1 MFFAVKR
8 LANIKR
14 VYILKFL
21 RNHALVLFIGEGR
34 VYFGWVCGCF
44 FVAYV
49 VDGLFFVL
57 FCFVCVFTVLFLL
70 IFTE

>member
-34 VYFGWVCGCF
+34 VYFGWVCVCF

-57 FCFVCVFTVLFLL
+57 FCLFFHSSVLVYFY
-70 IFTE
+70 